1 MNLEELCALGLDEDA
16 AGRVLALHG
25 RALEDQRDRYEAQ
38 AAALQGELEAHRRAE
53 ATRRAAEGLRFS
65 SDSAR
70 RCFFTDLEQAAL
82 PLTEDGALA
91 GFAAF
96 AEEFCCRD
104 PAALRGPD
112 SMPLFVLP
120 GGGMTAGEDETL
132 RRAFG
137 L

>member
-1 MNLEELCALGLDEDA
+1 MCIRDRAPALWFRFGAPQEAPGLTLAFDEAAGEWPAEVRVAVLDSAGRPLLDEA
-16 AGRVLALHG
+16 
-25 RALEDQRDRYEAQ
+25 
-38 AAALQGELEAHRRAE
+38 
-53 ATRRAAEGLRFS
+53 
-65 SDSAR
+65 
-70 RCFFTDLEQAAL
+70 FFPQSPVPVSYTHL
-82 PLTEDGALA
+82 GALA

-96 AEEFCCRD
+96 AEEFCRRD

>member
-1 MNLEELCALGLDEDA
+1 M
-16 AGRVLALHG
+16 
-25 RALEDQRDRYEAQ
+25 
-38 AAALQGELEAHRRAE
+38 
-53 ATRRAAEGLRFS
+53 
-65 SDSAR
+65 
-70 RCFFTDLEQAAL
+70 
-82 PLTEDGALA
+82 TEDGALA

-96 AEEFCCRD
+96 AEEFCRRD